1 MNFKLTFFTS
11 GMLLIIL
18 GVMMLF
24 PAAIDYGNGHSNT
37 SAFFI
42 SAFTAL
48 FFGGSLVL
56 GNRGGFENF
65 NIREGFLITT
75 AGWFFMSLFSAIPL
89 YFSDLDIRFIDAL
102 FETVSGITTTGST
115 VLSGLDDMSHGIL
128 LWRSIIQWIGG
139 IGIIGFA
146 IVFLPFL
153 RIGGMQLFRT
163 ESSDKS
169 EKLMPRATH
178 IATSVFV
185 AYVSLTSL
193 FGLTYK
199 VLGMNWFDAIN
210 HAMTTI
216 ATAGFSTH
224 DASYGYFD
232 SYALDMAATLF
243 MIMSGLPFLLYVR
256 LVYQG
261 RFDFFRDDQVK
272 AFLFIMMAFIGILT
286 FWLWH
291 NSDYSLADSFRYAA
305 FNISSVVSTC
315 GYATTDYMQWGSFV
329 MVFFLFAT
337 YLGACAGSTSG
348 GLKIMRIV
356 VCLKAVGETGG
367 QAYISAWRVHRPL
380 SGKTLER

>member
-1 MNFKLTFFTS
+1 
-11 GMLLIIL
+11 
-18 GVMMLF
+18 
-24 PAAIDYGNGHSNT
+24 
-37 SAFFI
+37 
-42 SAFTAL
+42 
-48 FFGGSLVL
+48 
-56 GNRGGFENF
+56 
-65 NIREGFLITT
+65 
-75 AGWFFMSLFSAIPL
+75 MSLFSAIPL

-243 MIMSGLPFLLYVR
+243 
-256 LVYQG
+256 
-261 RFDFFRDDQVK
+261 
-272 AFLFIMMAFIGILT
+272 IMMAFIGILT